1 MTGGIVLGGWEFV
14 YAAYAISFA
23 VLLGYAGWTVYRLSG
38 DEAKAAS
45 EDRR

>member
-14 YAAYAISFA
+14 YAAYGISFA
-23 VLLGYAGWTVYRLSG
+23 VLLGYAGYTIHRLST
-38 DEAKAAS
+38 DETKAAA